1 MAVRRILPL
10 LAVLALSLSVVAS
23 ASARSNSAH
32 TASPVSAPASVAA
45 APEAEED
52 AAVLP
57 TRVVGAIRRT
67 ETALANAEEHIDE
80 AEYTKAIVSLR
91 AVRQNLLRADK
102 AARTQMKAV
111 PPAEDQESEEAA
123 TSPAD
128 SVIAVLGLE
137 QEIVVTIA
145 DLFNGQSG
153 ALVTA
158 LSSTI
163 STAQLTRD
171 RMLASVLALNPE
183 GAGADYSDGM
193 ADTVGGYT
201 DEVANL
207 AEALANDKLTL
218 GGRGVLNLALTRS
231 KATEAKINSAF
242 GGGE

>member
-1 MAVRRILPL
+1 MAVRRIVLL

-23 ASARSNSAH
+23 ASARSNSAR
-32 TASPVSAPASVAA
+32 TASPVSAPASLAA

-57 TRVVGAIRRT
+57 MRVVGAIRRT
-67 ETALANAEEHIDE
+67 DRALANAEEHIDE

-91 AVRQNLLRADK
+91 AVRQNLVRADK
-102 AARTQMKAV
+102 AARTQMSVV

-137 QEIVVTIA
+137 QEVVVTIA
-145 DLFNGQSG
+145 NLFNGQSG
-153 ALVTA
+153 TLITA

-171 RMLASVLALNPE
+171 RMLASVLALDAE
-183 GAGADYSDGM
+183 GAGADYADGM
-193 ADTVGGYT
+193 ADTLGGYT
-201 DEVANL
+201 DEVADL
-207 AEALANDKLTL
+207 TEALANDKLTV